1 MDYPDISP
9 DFTLEDIRKIRDWS
23 YERRKNMTLEEY
35 NEDIEKYSAGF
46 RKILQ
51 QTHERNQKLPKS
63 A

>member
-1 MDYPDISP
+1 
-9 DFTLEDIRKIRDWS
+9 
-23 YERRKNMTLEEY
+23 MTLEEY

-51 QTHERNQKLPKS
+51 ETHERNQKLSKS